1 MMADGKSKSI
11 RFSPEVDEKL
21 EKFSRKLGRSKL
33 LVFIQMV
40 DYFVRTGKDPLD
52 INDELLRKALSK
64 NHDAYM
70 RFIKVQEKD
79 LLVPVRDDVRRMI
92 ASQKQ
97 IVSLF
102 NEQIIAANKKLLSA
116 QDLQAGKF
124 FELGELIRTVRELM
138 KEKRS
143 LKKQFLWIL
152 EEYAESR
159 EKLNNMFSTD
169 KKQSLLELAKGRIDS
184 L

>member
-1 MMADGKSKSI
+1 MADGKSKSI

-40 DYFVRTGKDPLD
+40 DYFARTGKDPLD

-79 LLVPVRDDVRRMI
+79 LLVPVRDDARRMI

-97 IVSLF
+97 IISLF
-102 NEQIIAANKKLLSA
+102 NEQIIVANKRLMTA
-116 QDLQAGKF
+116 QELQATKF
-124 FELGELIRTVRELM
+124 SELSELMRTSRELM
-138 KEKRS
+138 KEKLS
-143 LKKQFLWIL
+143 LKKQFVWIL
-152 EEYAESR
+152 ENYAEAR
-159 EKLNNMFSTD
+159 EKVTGMFNGE
-169 KKQSLLELAKGRIDS
+169 KKQSLIDAARERID
-184 L
+184 LL